1 MLGGTAFTDN
11 TSHLDSNNLF
21 VQAVTDSGLV
31 RNIDNIWTF
40 GHVLSTTQESVSITP
55 YLFSDRLSKKIK
67 SYSTIHLD
75 QFLNGF
81 ATLMDTTDS
90 LIGILSSVKQVK
102 NGSDSLASNDTAIG
116 SMQQNT
122 LARMLLNIHSLQ
134 PSISQ
139 LLLEKLA
146 EFSSQDIIMSGKNI
160 PKMLIKQ
167 LSWLDYIVKPSE
179 MIEKIIEILPV
190 LVYDVQTDLISSLPE
205 IAVDSEHQRISL
217 YLIELMAQKLELT
230 QTILD
235 TLISFSMDDTTLI
248 AARDACLDK
257 LDSADLDTLPIIVRF
272 LLNIATVDSAQT
284 VINQIRANLNMD
296 QIAQDLK
303 KETLDIEQGRS
314 KGKKPDRSPQALI
327 LESIRTSFQTR
338 PFLQDSWIRVIFN
351 VDFVKNMLRSLDFL
365 VMIIIYSLSTSHRKR
380 AQLLLK
386 KKALSGDL
394 TPSIVRKTISGHG
407 SSISSYFSSI
417 LGLGDYMMSTG
428 LECCHDICIELFI
441 ATFQTSDI
449 SARQHVIGLL
459 ATHIGTGIE
468 FNIGISLSVLLE
480 LTSIEPQNVAPFSI
494 FIKSILDHLD
504 KLSVSNVRRFFE
516 VLSNLAVVS
525 DNELFDTSA
534 SSMVIM
540 AESSIL
546 TDLHIVIRKYL
557 GSANCTY
564 KQIGVLG
571 SAVLIQKLAEKNSM
585 TPHTL
590 SQAQKIFETTIT
602 SCRQSMSCLGTVFD
616 EIAFLVSQNKLHI
629 DFISWLREL
638 INDSFLDIFVLDDEE
653 MKLCAD
659 KIETLN
665 SDFPRLVVKSTLWME
680 LENCEGGLNIYPLA
694 LRLIR
699 GLPDDLKDTRPLA
712 GILDFSNE
720 KNLIAL
726 LCSQFKLWQ
735 TCETATTG
743 INGSFVNA
751 MLVSGL
757 LMFEQKE
764 SMTLNVEYDQ
774 TARHALCTTLF
785 QALNLFRELLNCF
798 GFVSEKATMRF
809 CLLRVRHIM
818 VLEKYLVSILASLP
832 GWIPPNLLEENIDS
846 GFNSQSLP
854 ETVFVSSATISL
866 MKETSMTLTQNGSQ
880 VTTKNRKSARNGRTS
895 KLLSSSAKRFD
906 IPLIWEL
913 KDLRPLMRELELG
926 VFSILAFCEDM
937 GEAKLDFNE
946 LEFLLSD
953 LLVKVEFQFGPKGL
967 SSLRQSSQTRASVEL
982 LTRISVRNVFSKLV
996 LILPGICKTLESTGK
1011 EICNMIADEDSTFG
1025 VVDQSMLNC
1034 FDLIIKCLAILL
1046 KWPGFTDPALHDDRM
1061 NFLQVL
1067 ASRTLIQ
1074 ENPNLQATQDQ
1085 LVVGAFDYIVRFE
1098 KCLVTGEAASGL
1110 GHLLAALYN
1119 LVPHSDI
1126 VLGKLRYLSNVFVN
1140 QYWKDKSSMKPETL
1154 VYLIQQQINMAADP
1168 LAITEEY
1175 FAKAFKAISEGDEEV
1190 LVDFPLLTRVTFISF
1205 FKAAFTGLCQ
1215 QVAQFSGRGQT
1226 QYSESEVTI
1235 SRFSTCFSLAITLV
1249 RKFEQPPFISVILKK
1264 SRVFLLAYIKR
1275 VLPVLTREFKTYKE
1289 EIIQILR
1296 MVQTGTRILQSV
1308 CSETKVSKD
1317 TNLAASVPPLRKV
1330 MELFLYE
1337 IKKLLADNNSLQA
1350 FSIGNLKHRDISG
1363 GLISSQ
1369 IPTLV
1374 EPDDDST
1381 DQQELDDIEDE
1392 RMSDLDVQLE
1402 TEQATPLNKAAKTTQ
1417 RSKDAEISK
1426 SSKPK
1431 NSRAVSQKKKQQPVS
1446 TSDKRHSTETGSK
1459 KRRLAKRSMPD
1470 VAAEHTATEEE
1481 YDEEPRE
1488 KEQDPLQTRKL
1499 SEDIVA
1505 DYSSDK
1511 NSESNTST
1519 KCRKSNGGQ
1528 RSNRR
1533 VEQTVLGRNE
1543 SMNLFEP
1550 CEGLDTEAL
1559 QLESAVSNDEETS
1572 PELNSLISAAPVPA
1586 YTSTIAPQQIRRIGL
1601 ARRRLVGGTIPSTT
1615 GASTTLS
1622 SSFKTN
1628 PLPNLPMTDSLS
1640 QPRTKTVVNTEGF
1653 GQGVLAQPPEQL
1665 RAKRLGV
1672 SRRPGIKPFD
1682 QPIILSQSLS
1692 KKLPSPSFSQDQAL
1706 LDNDDDNMS
1715 NGISSQL
1722 LNNIDMSQSELDDEE
1737 DDTMYLGNT
1746 ESINAD
1752 SASHKRKKGFS
1763 KTVTTSSKS
1772 AGSYRTFKRKSVIVE
1787 SETDESMIE
1796 NSEDTDLD
1804 GFIVN
1809 DESSGEEMGLEMDD
1823 DVDDGPY
1830 I

>member
-1 MLGGTAFTDN
+1 
-11 TSHLDSNNLF
+11 
-21 VQAVTDSGLV
+21 
-31 RNIDNIWTF
+31 
-40 GHVLSTTQESVSITP
+40 
-55 YLFSDRLSKKIK
+55 
-67 SYSTIHLD
+67 
-75 QFLNGF
+75 
-81 ATLMDTTDS
+81 
-90 LIGILSSVKQVK
+90 
-102 NGSDSLASNDTAIG
+102 
-116 SMQQNT
+116 
-122 LARMLLNIHSLQ
+122 
-134 PSISQ
+134 
-139 LLLEKLA
+139 
-146 EFSSQDIIMSGKNI
+146 
-160 PKMLIKQ
+160 
-167 LSWLDYIVKPSE
+167 
-179 MIEKIIEILPV
+179 
-190 LVYDVQTDLISSLPE
+190 
-205 IAVDSEHQRISL
+205 
-217 YLIELMAQKLELT
+217 
-230 QTILD
+230 
-235 TLISFSMDDTTLI
+235 
-248 AARDACLDK
+248 
-257 LDSADLDTLPIIVRF
+257 
-272 LLNIATVDSAQT
+272 
-284 VINQIRANLNMD
+284 
-296 QIAQDLK
+296 
-303 KETLDIEQGRS
+303 
-314 KGKKPDRSPQALI
+314 
-327 LESIRTSFQTR
+327 
-338 PFLQDSWIRVIFN
+338 
-351 VDFVKNMLRSLDFL
+351 
-365 VMIIIYSLSTSHRKR
+365 
-380 AQLLLK
+380 
-386 KKALSGDL
+386 
-394 TPSIVRKTISGHG
+394 
-407 SSISSYFSSI
+407 
-417 LGLGDYMMSTG
+417 
-428 LECCHDICIELFI
+428 
-441 ATFQTSDI
+441 
-449 SARQHVIGLL
+449 
-459 ATHIGTGIE
+459 
-468 FNIGISLSVLLE
+468 
-480 LTSIEPQNVAPFSI
+480 
-494 FIKSILDHLD
+494 
-504 KLSVSNVRRFFE
+504 
-516 VLSNLAVVS
+516 
-525 DNELFDTSA
+525 
-534 SSMVIM
+534 
-540 AESSIL
+540 
-546 TDLHIVIRKYL
+546 
-557 GSANCTY
+557 
-564 KQIGVLG
+564 
-571 SAVLIQKLAEKNSM
+571 
-585 TPHTL
+585 
-590 SQAQKIFETTIT
+590 
-602 SCRQSMSCLGTVFD
+602 
-616 EIAFLVSQNKLHI
+616 
-629 DFISWLREL
+629 
-638 INDSFLDIFVLDDEE
+638 
-653 MKLCAD
+653 
-659 KIETLN
+659 
-665 SDFPRLVVKSTLWME
+665 
-680 LENCEGGLNIYPLA
+680 
-694 LRLIR
+694 
-699 GLPDDLKDTRPLA
+699 
-712 GILDFSNE
+712 
-720 KNLIAL
+720 
-726 LCSQFKLWQ
+726 
-735 TCETATTG
+735 
-743 INGSFVNA
+743 
-751 MLVSGL
+751 
-757 LMFEQKE
+757 
-764 SMTLNVEYDQ
+764 
-774 TARHALCTTLF
+774 
-785 QALNLFRELLNCF
+785 
-798 GFVSEKATMRF
+798 
-809 CLLRVRHIM
+809 
-818 VLEKYLVSILASLP
+818 
-832 GWIPPNLLEENIDS
+832 
-846 GFNSQSLP
+846 
-854 ETVFVSSATISL
+854 
-866 MKETSMTLTQNGSQ
+866 
-880 VTTKNRKSARNGRTS
+880 
-895 KLLSSSAKRFD
+895 
-906 IPLIWEL
+906 
-913 KDLRPLMRELELG
+913 
-926 VFSILAFCEDM
+926 
-937 GEAKLDFNE
+937 
-946 LEFLLSD
+946 
-953 LLVKVEFQFGPKGL
+953 
-967 SSLRQSSQTRASVEL
+967 
-982 LTRISVRNVFSKLV
+982 
-996 LILPGICKTLESTGK
+996 
-1011 EICNMIADEDSTFG
+1011 
-1025 VVDQSMLNC
+1025 
-1034 FDLIIKCLAILL
+1034 
-1046 KWPGFTDPALHDDRM
+1046 
-1061 NFLQVL
+1061 
-1067 ASRTLIQ
+1067 
-1074 ENPNLQATQDQ
+1074 
-1085 LVVGAFDYIVRFE
+1085 
-1098 KCLVTGEAASGL
+1098 
-1110 GHLLAALYN
+1110 
-1119 LVPHSDI
+1119 
-1126 VLGKLRYLSNVFVN
+1126 
-1140 QYWKDKSSMKPETL
+1140 
-1154 VYLIQQQINMAADP
+1154 MAADP

-1215 QVAQFSGRGQT
+1215 QVAQFSGRSQT

-1431 NSRAVSQKKKQQPVS
+1431 NSRAVPQKKKQQPVS